1 MGKFEKGLIALVLL
15 LVGGIGLMCFPTGK
29 SDESSSEV
37 LDTSEYLKVLK
48 VTHPKNRELHVELT
62 AKTADKKLKVR
73 GDVLKSGATT
83 QLKQLLQ
90 KENDKDIDF
99 KLSGK
104 KGTFVSVKSFNLKT
118 TDNLDTVAAPGKIGY
133 DPTSK
138 RLLIFSKNVNY
149 EAGYVAM
156 GSLRGS
162 DQAEVV
168 PNSNLLELS
177 FDD

>member
-1 MGKFEKGLIALVLL
+1 M
-15 LVGGIGLMCFPTGK
+15 
-29 SDESSSEV
+29 
-37 LDTSEYLKVLK
+37 
-48 VTHPKNRELHVELT
+48 
-62 AKTADKKLKVR
+62 
-73 GDVLKSGATT
+73 
-83 QLKQLLQ
+83 
-90 KENDKDIDF
+90 
-99 KLSGK
+99 
-104 KGTFVSVKSFNLKT
+104 KSFNLKT

-156 GSLRGS
+156 GSLSGS